1 MVVKNTSRR
10 ANRRKTKHPMEPVRC
25 REVVGG
31 NLEGKEMEATPKFGH
46 HWHWPFGYWRGVK
59 VSTWR
64 ELLARVPVPRG
75 GFQAQG
81 LVVQMFGSGRGS
93 VGSIGGTKK
102 AKDLREV
109 EDSGGQWQVN
119 LCQDKSRGVAVVS
132 LPHRAGRRKPRLQL
146 PYPDEYDL
154 PL

>member
-1 MVVKNTSRR
+1 VGRERNGGNPQIWTSLALAVWVLARGKSLDLERAFGKSPCAAWGFPSSGSRR
-10 ANRRKTKHPMEPVRC
+10 A
-25 REVVGG
+25 
-31 NLEGKEMEATPKFGH
+31 
-46 HWHWPFGYWRGVK
+46 
-59 VSTWR
+59 
-64 ELLARVPVPRG
+64 
-75 GFQAQG
+75 
-81 LVVQMFGSGRGS
+81 MFGSGRGS
-93 VGSIGGTKK
+93 VGSIGGTRK

-132 LPHRAGRRKPRLQL
+132 LPHRAGRSKPRLQL